1 MGREEVKQ
9 YGAWSMHKRK
19 VNGITHTTCSVDMI
33 PHSITSDS
41 GEEDMEPR
49 KHIFGLKSPHL

>member
-1 MGREEVKQ
+1 MKQ